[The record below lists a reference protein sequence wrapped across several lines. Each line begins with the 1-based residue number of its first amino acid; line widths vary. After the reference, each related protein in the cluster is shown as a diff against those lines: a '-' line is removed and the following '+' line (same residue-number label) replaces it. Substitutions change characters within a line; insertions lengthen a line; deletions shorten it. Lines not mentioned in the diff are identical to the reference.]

1 MPYADE
7 QGETLT
13 MLHNRAGSLG
23 VSVAS
28 ISASCRFSLWK
39 NTDTEQQGYVTG
51 LEPGTSYSYN
61 RRYQRALGLVPK
73 IEPGEQKHFR
83 VSYELLADSAAVER
97 VRQRIEAL
105 QAGRETEVREQPL
118 VDLSKD

>member
-1 MPYADE
+1 VGFNI
-7 QGETLT
+7 GELP
-13 MLHNRAGSLG
+13 
-23 VSVAS
+23 V
-28 ISASCRFSLWK
+28 FSLWK

-83 VSYELLADSAAVER
+83 VSYELLADSVAVER

>member
-1 MPYADE
+1 
-7 QGETLT
+7 
-13 MLHNRAGSLG
+13 
-23 VSVAS
+23 
-28 ISASCRFSLWK
+28 
-39 NTDTEQQGYVTG
+39 
-51 LEPGTSYSYN
+51 
-61 RRYQRALGLVPK
+61 VPK

-83 VSYELLADSAAVER
+83 VSYELLADSVAVER